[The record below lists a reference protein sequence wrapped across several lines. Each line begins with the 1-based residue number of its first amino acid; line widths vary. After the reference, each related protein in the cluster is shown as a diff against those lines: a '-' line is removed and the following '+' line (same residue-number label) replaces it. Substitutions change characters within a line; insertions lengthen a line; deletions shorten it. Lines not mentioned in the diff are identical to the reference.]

1 MIIIIICSAVLYEN
15 SLIRITIL
23 RQKNLYEK

>member
-1 MIIIIICSAVLYEN
+1 MIIIIIYSAILYEN

-23 RQKNLYEK
+23 QQKNLYEK